1 MKPLAR
7 CTIATSL
14 VLLLLPALAHAAA
27 VRGKVE
33 RMAGYPAAYIR
44 VTLNFAGRRTSA
56 VYTGSDG
63 FYYVP
68 KVQAGRCVLEI
79 WNTKDKPT
87 SFQIEVREP
96 STQVPTVRLP

>member
-1 MKPLAR
+1 MKPLAI
-7 CTIATSL
+7 CTISTSL
-14 VLLLLPALAHAAA
+14 VLLLLPALAQAAT

-33 RMAGYPAAYIR
+33 RMAGYPAAYVR

-63 FYYVP
+63 VYYVP

-79 WNTKDKPT
+79 WITKDKPT

-96 STQVPTVRLP
+96 ATQVPTVRLP

>member
-1 MKPLAR
+1 MMRLAGY
-7 CTIATSL
+7 TIATSL
-14 VLLLLPALAHAAA
+14 VLLLVPVLAQAAT

-63 FYYVP
+63 VYYVP

-79 WNTKDKPT
+79 WNNKDKPT

>member
-1 MKPLAR
+1 MRPLAR
-7 CTIATSL
+7 CTIAASL
-14 VLLLLPALAHAAA
+14 VLLLLPALARAAT

-33 RMAGYPAAYIR
+33 RMAGYPAAYVR
-44 VTLNFAGRRTSA
+44 VTLNCAGRRTSS

-63 FYYVP
+63 VYYVP
-68 KVQAGRCVLEI
+68 KVQGGRCVLEI
-79 WNTKDKPT
+79 WNTRDKPT

>member
-1 MKPLAR
+1 MISPAK

-14 VLLLLPALAHAAA
+14 LLLLLPALARAAN

-33 RMAGYPAAYIR
+33 RMAGYPAAYMR
-44 VTLNFAGRRTSA
+44 VTLNCAGRRTSA

-63 FYYVP
+63 FYFVP
-68 KVQAGRCVLEI
+68 KVPAGSCVLEI
-79 WNTKDKPT
+79 WNTKNKPA

>member
-1 MKPLAR
+1 MNPLAR
-7 CTIATSL
+7 ASTAAFLVL
-14 VLLLLPALAHAAA
+14 VLLPSLAQAAA

-44 VTLNFAGRRTSA
+44 VTLNCTGRRTSA

-63 FYYVP
+63 VYYVP
-68 KVQAGRCVLEI
+68 KVQAGRCILEI

>member
-1 MKPLAR
+1 MKPPAR
-7 CTIATSL
+7 CSIATAL
-14 VLLLLPALAHAAA
+14 VLLLLPDLARAAT

-33 RMAGYPAAYIR
+33 RAAGYPAAYIR
-44 VTLNFAGRRTSA
+44 VTLNCAGRRTSS

-63 FYYVP
+63 VYYVP
-68 KVQAGRCVLEI
+68 RVQAGRCVLEI

-96 STQVPTVRLP
+96 STQVPTVKLP

>member
-1 MKPLAR
+1 MMPLAR

-14 VLLLLPALAHAAA
+14 VLLLLPVLAQAAA

>member
-1 MKPLAR
+1 VKPLAI
-7 CTIATSL
+7 CTISTSL
-14 VLLLLPALAHAAA
+14 VLLLLPALAQAAT

-33 RMAGYPAAYIR
+33 RMAGYPAAYVR
-44 VTLNFAGRRTSA
+44 VTLNLAGRRTSA

-79 WNTKDKPT
+79 WNAKDKPT

-96 STQVPTVRLP
+96 STQVPTVKLP

>member
-1 MKPLAR
+1 MNRLAK
-7 CTIATSL
+7 CIIAISF
-14 VLLLLPALAHAAA
+14 VLLLPALARAAA

-33 RMAGYPAAYIR
+33 RTAGYPAAYIR
-44 VTLNFAGRRTSA
+44 VTINCAGRRTSA

-68 KVQAGRCVLEI
+68 KVPAGRCVLEI
-79 WNTKDKPT
+79 WNNKDKPT

>member
-1 MKPLAR
+1 MNRLAK
-7 CTIATSL
+7 CTFATCL
-14 VLLLLPALAHAAA
+14 VLLLLPALARAAN

-33 RMAGYPAAYIR
+33 RVAGYPAAYMR
-44 VTLNFAGRRTSA
+44 VTLNCNGRRTSA

-63 FYYVP
+63 FYFVP
-68 KVQAGRCVLEI
+68 KVPAGSCVLEI
-79 WNTKDKPT
+79 WNSKNRPT